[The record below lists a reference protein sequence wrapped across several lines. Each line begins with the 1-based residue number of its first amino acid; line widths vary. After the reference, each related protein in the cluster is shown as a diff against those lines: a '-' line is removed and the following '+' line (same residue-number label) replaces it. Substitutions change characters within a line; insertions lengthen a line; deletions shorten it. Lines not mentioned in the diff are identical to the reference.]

1 MGVFI
6 VTSIQ
11 DKRNYLSGRYVNT
24 DLQYIQ
30 RDYPVLVNQR
40 QGDESV
46 DLWRNDTAFS
56 QLSLTSYEASLNE
69 IQVEIGVFKTATGE
83 TFDGSVAS
91 YFIDSTQAYTNLP
104 AAMRHDGDEE
114 PPAGHRKEANEIL
127 SDYPSM
133 NMPAESVLNIWLAT
147 HTRKDTVPGI
157 YHGNI
162 SIHTAFQQEAL
173 VFPMTIEVHDH
184 VFPEIAA
191 DPEPFDIELWQ
202 NPYALAEYYDVEPFS
217 AEHLLILKPHME
229 KYRSLGGQAITTT
242 ISEEAWNGQTYSKNK
257 IRFPSMVKWT
267 RKKDGSFIFD
277 YTHFD
282 RWVRFNLDLGLAQ
295 KIVCYS
301 IVPWNDAVIF
311 YDEATKQQEKISYEI
326 GDEQYLDLWRAFLT
340 DFVQH
345 TTDAGWFDRI
355 YIGID
360 ERGFHQA
367 AFDLIDD
374 FRNDAG
380 EKFKVSGAMD
390 NIQQNKEFAML
401 VDDLTVGTIPIKK
414 MPAYFAE
421 LCEKRKAAGLKTT
434 VYSCT
439 GHKPGN
445 FALSAPGES
454 YWTIVFAYLAG
465 AEGFLRWAYDSW
477 VEEPLVDVTHRMF
490 EAGDCFLVYPGQKKS
505 EQPIS
510 RSSTR
515 LEKLAEGVRAANKLR
530 ILLEGRSD
538 KEDYLETLRASIK
551 NHYSS
556 IEYYLD
562 ADGKADLVA
571 DMAKIRNIITE
582 LSRK

>member
-1 MGVFI
+1 M
-6 VTSIQ
+6 TSIK
-11 DKRNYLSGRYVNT
+11 DKSNYLSGRYVNT
-24 DLQYIQ
+24 DLQHVQ
-30 RDYPVLVNQR
+30 VDYPVLVNKR
-40 QGDESV
+40 QAIESV
-46 DLWRNDTAFS
+46 DLWRNDTTFS
-56 QLSLTSYEASLNE
+56 QLSLTSYEASLNA
-69 IQVEIGVFKTATGE
+69 IQVEVGAFKSATGE
-83 TFDGSVAS
+83 KFAGSIAS

-104 AAMRHDGDEE
+104 AATRHDGDEE
-114 PPAGHRKEANEIL
+114 PPAGHRMEANEIL
-127 SDYPSM
+127 SDYSTI
-133 NMPAESVLNIWLAT
+133 NMPAESVLNIWLAI
-147 HTRKDTVPGI
+147 HTTKDTAPGI
-157 YHGNI
+157 YQGSI
-162 SIHTAFQQEAL
+162 SIHTAITKKAL
-173 VFPMTIEVHDH
+173 VFPLTIEVHD
-184 VFPEIAA
+184 FILPEIVT
-191 DPEPFDIELWQ
+191 DPERFDIELWQ

-217 AEHLLILKPHME
+217 EEHLVILKPHME
-229 KYRSLGGQAITTT
+229 KYQSLGGQAITTT
-242 ISEEAWNGQTYSKNK
+242 ISEEPWNGQTYSKNT

-267 RKKDGSFIFD
+267 RKKDGSFTFD

-282 RWVRFNLDLGLAQ
+282 RWVKFNLELGLAA

-311 YDEATKQQEKISYEI
+311 YDEATDKQETIRYEI
-326 GDEQYLDLWRAFLT
+326 GDEQYLELWRAFLT
-340 DFVQH
+340 DFVKH
-345 TTDAGWFDRI
+345 TTDEGWFDRI

-367 AFDLIDD
+367 AFDLIDE
-374 FRNDAG
+374 FTNDAG

-390 NIQQNKEFAML
+390 NIQQNQEWAML
-401 VDDLTVGTIPIKK
+401 VNDLTVGTVPIKE

-454 YWTIVFAYLAG
+454 YWTMLFAYLAG

-477 VEEPLVDVTHRMF
+477 VEEPLVDSTHRMF
-490 EAGDCFLVYPGQKKS
+490 EAGDCFLIYPGQKTS
-505 EQPIS
+505 EQPVP

-515 LEKLAEGVRAANKLR
+515 LEKLAEGVRAVNKLM

-538 KEDYLETLRASIK
+538 KEDYLQTLRASTK

-571 DMAKIRNIITE
+571 DMADVRKVITT